1 MMAYQGNTNDDPLN
15 LGGLDPSAIA
25 ETVGKKAKG
34 SNEGPTAQV
43 RAETAAKK
51 EARLAA
57 GKSASAGPS
66 VAPSFAA
73 PPPPPVDKSG
83 LLDKIGRYRERFPE
97 LKSRNKV
104 SVRSSLEEIED
115 EMHYIEG
122 QLGAGQ
128 GNMGVQI
135 FVAACSGLEKYNP
148 LGLNLDGLGQV
159 ARDNSADFA
168 PIIDELLIKY
178 DARLS
183 VGPEVRLCAALGQ
196 LVYTVHMTNSDP
208 RARAAMEKAKQA
220 AKGGGADL

>member
-1 MMAYQGNTNDDPLN
+1 MMADDPLN
-15 LGGLDPSAIA
+15 LAGLEPAAIA
-25 ETVGKKAKG
+25 ELPKSYNKSKPVDEVAK
-34 SNEGPTAQV
+34 T

-51 EARLAA
+51 EARLAS
-57 GKSASAGPS
+57 GKSAAGPS

-73 PPPPPVDKSG
+73 PPPPPPVDKSG

-104 SVRSSLEEIED
+104 SVRSTLEEIED